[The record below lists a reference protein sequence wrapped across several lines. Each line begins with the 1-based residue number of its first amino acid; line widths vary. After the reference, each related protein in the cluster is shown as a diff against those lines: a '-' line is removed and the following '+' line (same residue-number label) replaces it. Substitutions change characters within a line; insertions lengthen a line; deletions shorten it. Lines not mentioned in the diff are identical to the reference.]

1 MTIVGLNQAVLVTIL
16 QHLYVLPPVTFLRE
30 FRLAYE
36 TYHTR
41 ILFFERYVC
50 RPTLTYSILEYT
62 RILEPCYKVRR
73 NAQYFFFWG
82 GGTKMF
88 FSEEVAQQPPPHP
101 HLGNYGASP
110 RPPVKC

>member
-62 RILEPCYKVRR
+62 RILEPCYKLRR
-73 NAQYFFFWG
+73 NAHIFFLG
-82 GGTKMF
+82 GGDKDVF
-88 FSEEVAQQPPPHP
+88 F
-101 HLGNYGASP
+101 
-110 RPPVKC
+110 

>member
-36 TYHTR
+36 MYHTR

-62 RILEPCYKVRR
+62 RILEPCYKLRR
-73 NAQYFFFWG
+73 NAHFFFG
-82 GGTKMF
+82 GGGKDAF
-88 FSEEVAQQPPPHP
+88 FLRRWPGSLLHTPISATT
-101 HLGNYGASP
+101 AP
-110 RPPVKC
+110 RLAHQ